1 LVTTEFLSSV
11 PIIPARDVELLAG
24 WYRDELGYE
33 VFHVEPEYGIVGRG
47 ESWIHFWGP
56 SGIAPEA
63 SNTMIRIGV
72 SGIDDLYVHCEE
84 RGTVHPNAPLQDTPW
99 GFREFS
105 VGDRDGNLVTFF
117 EPPSDHDPRADDG
130 S

>member
-72 SGIDDLYVHCEE
+72 SGIDDLY
-84 RGTVHPNAPLQDTPW
+84 GT
-99 GFREFS
+99 
-105 VGDRDGNLVTFF
+105 
-117 EPPSDHDPRADDG
+117 
-130 S
+130 

>member
-1 LVTTEFLSSV
+1 MGVTEFVSAV
-11 PIIPARDVELLAG
+11 PIIPAREVDAAAS
-24 WYRDELGYE
+24 WYRDQLGFE

-63 SNTMIRIGV
+63 SNTMIRLGV
-72 SGIDDLYVHCEE
+72 RGIDALYAHCQE
-84 RGTVHPNAPLQDTPW
+84 RDIVHPNAPLEEKPW

-105 VGDRDGNLVTFF
+105 VRDRDGNLVTFF
-117 EPPSDHDPRADDG
+117 EPPQDYDPRRNDE
-130 S
+130 